1 MLKFAF
7 ERIKKENRMK
17 SFFKSVLATLVGI
30 IIAFFLIIII
40 TFGIMG
46 AWISS
51 VSDKTVEIS
60 DNTVLHISL
69 NYPIEE
75 RTNKNNFQAYSFA
88 DMFSENIG
96 LNDILTRIKY
106 AKTDDKIKGIYLDM
120 SMMGAS
126 FATLQEIRDAL
137 IDFKSSGK
145 FILSYSEFYSQGT
158 YYLASTADNVYLNPE
173 GIIDFSGLSSQSVFF
188 KHTLEK
194 LGIEAQVIKVGTY
207 KSAVEPFI
215 LDKMSPANREQV
227 TSFLG
232 SIYTNYL
239 DEIAASRDISADSL
253 FQIANELKI
262 ETADDAVTYGLV
274 DATKYKDE
282 VLAELKSLL
291 NVEEKDKIKSVSIEK
306 YVVKDP
312 SQSGTSRDR
321 IAVVYA
327 VGDIVSGEGGDKQIG
342 SEKISR
348 AIRTAREDDK
358 VKAVVLRVNSP
369 GGSALASDVIWREVE
384 LTKATKPIIVSMGDL
399 AASGGYYIS
408 TAADSIFAQPNT
420 ITGSIGVFGII
431 PNMQGFFND
440 KLGVTFDVVKTGEFS
455 DLGSINRPLTA
466 QEEAIIQRSVNQIYD
481 TFTQKVAD
489 GRNKKQSYIDSIG
502 QGRVW
507 SGSQALELGLVDKLG
522 GIDDAIAAAASKA
535 ELDEYKIV
543 TYPAISDPFES
554 LLGNSKDR
562 ISQWFLKQELGAAY
576 PVYQQAKGTLEQT
589 GIQARLPY
597 TITIK

>member
-1 MLKFAF
+1 
-7 ERIKKENRMK
+7 MK
-17 SFFKSVLATLVGI
+17 SFFKSVLATIVGI
-30 IIAFFLIIII
+30 ILSFFVIVII

-46 AWISS
+46 AWMSS
-51 VSDKTVEIS
+51 LSDKTVEIS

-75 RTNKNNFQAYSFA
+75 RTNKNNFQAYSFS

-96 LNDILTRIKY
+96 LNDILSRIES
-106 AKTDDKIKGIYLDM
+106 AKEDDKIKGIYLDM

-145 FILSYSEFYSQGT
+145 FILSYSEYYSQGT
-158 YYLASTADNVYLNPE
+158 YYLASTADKVYLNPE

-215 LDKMSPANREQV
+215 LDKMSAANREQV
-227 TSFLG
+227 SSFLG
-232 SIYTNYL
+232 SIYDNYL
-239 DEIAASRDISADSL
+239 DEIADSRDIAADSL
-253 FQIANELKI
+253 FQIANELKV
-262 ETADDAVTYGLV
+262 ETAEDAVTYGLV

-282 VLAELKSLL
+282 VLAELRSYL
-291 NVEEKDKIKSVSIEK
+291 NLEEDDKVKSVSIEK
-306 YVVKDP
+306 YVVNNP
-312 SQSGTSRDR
+312 NQSSSNRDR
-321 IAVVYA
+321 IAVIYA
-327 VGDIVSGEGGDKQIG
+327 VGNIVSGEGSDQQIG

-348 AIRTAREDDK
+348 AIRTVRKDDK

-369 GGSALASDVIWREVE
+369 GGSALASDVIWREVK
-384 LTKATKPIIVSMGDL
+384 LTKEVKPIIVSMGDL

-408 TAADSIFAQPNT
+408 AAADSIFAQPNT

-431 PNMQGFFND
+431 PNMQEFFND
-440 KLGVTFDVVKTGEFS
+440 KLGVTFDVVKTGEFA
-455 DLGSINRPLTA
+455 DLGSLNRPLTV
-466 QEEAIIQRSVNQIYD
+466 QEEAVIQRSVIKIYD
-481 TFTQKVAD
+481 TFTKKVAE
-489 GRNKKQSYIDSIG
+489 GRGKEQSYIDSIG

-507 SGSQALELGLVDKLG
+507 TGSQALELGLVDKLG
-522 GIDDAIAAAASKA
+522 GIEDAITAAASKA
-535 ELDEYKIV
+535 NIDEYKIV
-543 TYPAISDPFES
+543 TYPAISDPFEA

-562 ISQWFLKQELGAAY
+562 ISQWFLKKELGVAY
-576 PVYQQAKGTLEQT
+576 PVYQQSKEMLEQT